1 MKRSSKKIEATHDY
15 PARTNRTHTVA
26 KAKRAVGMVTLCGR
40 VLSRDEREG
49 KVLLVVADETGSM
62 TCVAP
67 ENDVAV
73 YDIVEVCGQVRQHRL
88 QVATIAVVVPTQG
101 DPAEGSQW
109 LVLLRDQQLKTRLE
123 KRGEA
128 LAAIRAFFVKRG
140 FTEVDTPALVAAPGM
155 EPYLWPFETKVM
167 DAAGKAFP
175 AYLIT
180 SPEYALKKLL
190 VAGYEKVF
198 DIARVFR
205 NGEEFGN
212 THNPEFTMLEW
223 YRAYASYLEI
233 MDDTEGLVQ
242 HVAKALCGSTK
253 IRYKGKQLDLAGPWE
268 RITVAEAFLRYAA
281 VDLDA
286 VQSRDD
292 LFRMVREKGYR
303 PEENERYEDLFFR
316 IFLNEVEPCLGQRHP
331 TIVMDYPVEL
341 AALSKVCSRDPRY
354 AERFEVYVGGM
365 ELVNAFTELNDVAEQ
380 RRRLEAEQALR
391 KKLKKPV
398 LPIDED
404 FLAALAF
411 GMPPSG
417 GIALGVDRL
426 IMLLTDAASIND
438 VRFFPASTLFRP
450 SGIQYR
456 LN

>member
-1 MKRSSKKIEATHDY
+1 MLRSSKKIEVTHDY
-15 PARTNRTHTVA
+15 PARVNRSHTIA
-26 KAKRAVGMVTLCGR
+26 KAKQAAGVVTVCGR
-40 VLSRDEREG
+40 VLSQDGRDG
-49 KVLLVVADETGSM
+49 AVLLVVADETGSL
-62 TCVAP
+62 TCVV
-67 ENDVAV
+67 ETSDVKV
-73 YDIVEVCGQVRQHRL
+73 YDIVEVRGRVRQHRL
-88 QVATIAVVVPTQG
+88 QADLVRVLVPAQG
-101 DPAEGSQW
+101 EPQAGSQW
-109 LVLLRDQQLKTRLE
+109 AALLRNQALRKRLE
-123 KRGEA
+123 KRADA

-140 FTEVDTPALVAAPGM
+140 FMEVDTPTVVAAPGM
-155 EPYLWPFETKVM
+155 EPYLWPFETEVT
-167 DAAGKAFP
+167 DAAGKVFP

-212 THNPEFTMLEW
+212 THNPEFTMIEW

-233 MDDTEGLVQ
+233 MDDTEALVQ

-253 IRYKGKQLDLAGPWE
+253 IRYRGKQLDLSGPWE

-286 VQSRDD
+286 VHSRND
-292 LFRMVREKGYR
+292 LFRLVREKGYR
-303 PEENERYEDLFFR
+303 PDENERYEDLFFR

-341 AALSKVCSRDPRY
+341 AALSKVCSRDARY
-354 AERFEVYVGGM
+354 AERFEVYVGGL
-365 ELVNAFTELNDVAEQ
+365 ELANAFTELNDAAEQ

-391 KKLKKPV
+391 KKLKKPA

-404 FLAALAF
+404 FLAALAL
-411 GMPPSG
+411 GMPPAG

-426 IMLLTDAASIND
+426 IMLLTDAATID
-438 VRFFPASTLFRP
+438 EVRFFPASTLFKP
-450 SGIQYR
+450 SGI
-456 LN
+456 